1 MAKTLKELIISV
13 IATANT
19 PLVNAEIRQ
28 VVQRVRP
35 GTSAATIDTV
45 LSQLSP
51 AEGLVRLPNSSGTVS
66 KYQYD
71 VARSVALAHR
81 PVATLV
87 LETIKNAKTTIDR
100 KTVLEKVRAIR
111 KDTSENSVDMA
122 LMQMSKAKTITRSKN
137 PMSDTNANNQAKY
150 VYAA

>member
-13 IATANT
+13 IATAKS
-19 PLVNAEIRQ
+19 PLVNAEIRE

-45 LSQLSP
+45 LSQLSS
-51 AEGLVRLPNSSGTVS
+51 AEGLVRLPSTGSVS

-71 VARSVALAHR
+71 VAHSVALAHR

-87 LETIKNAKTTIDR
+87 LEAIKKAKTTIDR

-122 LMQMSKAKTITRSKN
+122 LMQMSKVKTITRSKN

>member
-13 IATANT
+13 IATAKS
-19 PLVNAEIRQ
+19 PLVNSEIRQ

-51 AEGLVRLPNSSGTVS
+51 AEGLVRLPSTGSVS

-87 LETIKNAKTTIDR
+87 LETIKNAKSTIDR
-100 KTVLEKVRAIR
+100 KSVLEKVRAIR
-111 KDTSENSVDMA
+111 KDTSESSVDMA

-137 PMSDTNANNQAKY
+137 PMSDSNANNQAKY